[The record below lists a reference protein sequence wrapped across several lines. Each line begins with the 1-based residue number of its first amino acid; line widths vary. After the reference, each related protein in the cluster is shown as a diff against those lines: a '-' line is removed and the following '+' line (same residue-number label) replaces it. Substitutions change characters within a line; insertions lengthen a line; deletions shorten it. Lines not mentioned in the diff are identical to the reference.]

1 MKLEMRED
9 RAVLIDDEKVVAY
22 CSFVEEKDVWM
33 IEHTVVDEI
42 YQGQGLAK
50 KVFLKVVQEARKQ
63 GKKIVPICSYAIH
76 QFEKDESLKDVL
88 KG

>member
-9 RAVLIDDEKVVAY
+9 RAVLIDDEKVVEY
-22 CSFVEEKDVWM
+22 CSFVEERDVWM
-33 IEHTVVDEI
+33 IEHTVVDEA

-50 KVFLKVVQEARKQ
+50 KVFFKVVQEARKQ

>member
-1 MKLEMRED
+1 
-9 RAVLIDDEKVVAY
+9 
-22 CSFVEEKDVWM
+22 M
-33 IEHTVVDEI
+33 IEHTVVDEV

>member
-33 IEHTVVDEI
+33 IEHI
-42 YQGQGLAK
+42 
-50 KVFLKVVQEARKQ
+50 KV
-63 GKKIVPICSYAIH
+63 
-76 QFEKDESLKDVL
+76 KD
-88 KG
+88 

>member
-9 RAVLIDDEKVVAY
+9 QAVLIDDEKVVAY

-63 GKKIVPICSYAIH
+63 GKKIVPVCSYAIH